1 MCLILALHCFNA
13 KQTIFTYTFFVFLWW
28 LLFISMYE
36 WACFNNAAHTQW
48 HNQNLSL
55 LTFITTMNMNEH
67 RGQMFQSKAA
77 ELQHPPLNTDRPDEL
92 ACRYTPL
99 TSKENVWKTKGWP
112 YPSPP
117 TPKPLHTC
125 NILWLISLSS

>member
-1 MCLILALHCFNA
+1 MCLILVLHCLNA
-13 KQTIFTYTFFVFLWW
+13 KQTIFTYTFFICLWC

-36 WACFNNAAHTQW
+36 WTCFNNAAHTQW
-48 HNQNLSL
+48 RNQNLSL

-77 ELQHPPLNTDRPDEL
+77 ELQHPDRPDEL

-117 TPKPLHTC
+117 TPKPLHIC